1 LFWSFAVEKTEEEDA
16 AKEGASVLL
25 GLWALEERLEEGSLS
40 DVGDG
45 GAAVADFYG
54 LRRRA
59 SRRRGEDR
67 GNAGCCGGKWGCC
80 AIG

>member
-1 LFWSFAVEKTEEEDA
+1 LFWSFTVEKTKEEDA

-45 GAAVADFYG
+45 GVAAADFYG
-54 LRRRA
+54 
-59 SRRRGEDR
+59 
-67 GNAGCCGGKWGCC
+67 
-80 AIG
+80 